1 MPNRL
6 FFDRQ
11 DYQLLHMINETIEH
25 GTSADMEH
33 QVFDANLH
41 PHGILELT
49 TTHEFRIAHAVV
61 NLLGNLRTGK
71 VEDRLVALRT
81 LRDEVLHSART
92 SFRYNTGRVL
102 IQIMKEIVRARGDEH
117 AQLKL
122 VRDFR
127 SAASGNPRL
136 VRFFLRRHHLLEMPE
151 EWNQLTMDHHI
162 HDANTKGRKNPT
174 HLMMDA
180 WVKGIR
186 YLTVVYYNYVEPA
199 AARELLEAASIMGL
213 SVRIGLEFRAPFR
226 GRFIS
231 FVWAPRGFSDYQTF
245 LAFLDEQPMQELMYE
260 GQKVSAWIRRH
271 VFATLNA
278 WNVRHRPALAAEL
291 GLELPELEEDAFMG
305 FVSTGRPSFVHLA
318 EFIHASLLPLLR
330 DKVRELQAEAAGIGS
345 SSQRDQASRGEQGNP
360 EGEAGAN
367 GADRVAHINEL
378 VRRMDSLTPEVIMDT
393 WLKPARNPDLPSP
406 NVPDSSPEAPKL
418 LRLPPQV
425 LMDWLANVRSGYRIT
440 LQLADLT
447 PEDVME
453 LLWDCEGRIT
463 HLEMFNLKEWQ
474 DNRLCNLEA
483 INALQIAL
491 NEGSALHL
499 KHMLRTMTRSLGE
512 GEEGAGESRQEKFR
526 IILHNIAKLQA
537 PYKINPLGSR
547 IGTDST
553 SHSSM
558 RYGMGLAIP
567 ESLPPRARHMACRR
581 KGFHPLFLPVE
592 LKVALRETF
601 TLPARPTSLVK
612 RIGPAVRKLWGFRTF
627 GLKRVREWLVD
638 SSAIRTGEE
647 SNVITMGGPSGAQS
661 NGLLAESAG
670 RFGRGRGLG
679 VRYLNTRLSNVL
691 KVLIGFIPAMLVFA
705 CTQDWWV
712 LAWLGAPIWFAITG
726 MRNVAQAVL
735 GGGGVRR
742 SSLLHWRNFIDWTRI
757 SDSLMYTGLSVVLL
771 EWIIRDL
778 LLARGMGL
786 TTNNSPL
793 LVFSIIAF
801 ANSLYIAGHNIFRGF
816 PKEAIVGNIFRSVLA
831 IPTSLVYNEILLGFF
846 LFLDLPSPM
855 LLLDQSAAI
864 TSKGASDTVA
874 GLIEGFADAR
884 NNRRLRYWDYK
895 TKLARFF
902 DNYAKL
908 ELRFSDVDIL
918 ALLSRPRDFARLTAR
933 EAHPLYISN
942 IINLLDLMY
951 FWMYQPYARQ
961 TFLSL
966 LRTMTR
972 EERIILARS
981 QLMLGRVREVSQ
993 LFVDGLIGP
1002 SFARALAFYLDN
1014 HEEYIGT
1021 MTRVCAAA
1029 GRKRRRGKERQGVLP
1044 ERGEDDCP
1052 VHGGKTGAE
1061 AAVLH
1066 SLQTRLKT
1074 STRAQ
1079 MDAMAH
1085 NLPFA
1090 FPRAPERDSE
1100 QK

>member
-25 GTSADMEH
+25 GASADMEH

-117 AQLKL
+117 AQLRL

-127 SAASGNPRL
+127 RAASGNPRL
-136 VRFFLRRHHLLEMPE
+136 VRLFLRRHHLLEMPE

-245 LAFLDEQPMQELMYE
+245 LAFLDEQPMQELMQE
-260 GQKVSAWIRRH
+260 GRKVSAWIRRH

-278 WNVRHRPALAAEL
+278 WNVRHRPALAEEL

-305 FVSTGRPSFVHLA
+305 FVNTGRPSFVHLA

-330 DKVRELQAEAAGIGS
+330 ARVHELRAEAAAI
-345 SSQRDQASRGEQGNP
+345 ASGDHAGRASHANPANRADGGEQGE
-360 EGEAGAN
+360 EGSPNGADGAV
-367 GADRVAHINEL
+367 GADRVARINEL
-378 VRRMDSLTPEVIMDT
+378 IRRMDALTPEVIMDT

-406 NVPDSSPEAPKL
+406 NVPDPSPETPKL

-425 LMDWLANVRSGYRIT
+425 LMEWLANVRSGYRIT

-474 DNRLCNLEA
+474 DNRLRNLEA

-491 NEGSALHL
+491 NEGSSLHL

-512 GEEGAGESRQEKFR
+512 GEEGAGDSRQEKFR
-526 IILHNIAKLQA
+526 IILHNIARLQA

-567 ESLPPRARHMACRR
+567 ESLPSRARHLAYRK

-601 TLPARPTSLVK
+601 TLPSRPSSLVK
-612 RIGPAVRKLWGFRTF
+612 KIGPTVRKLWGFRTF

-638 SSAIRTGEE
+638 SSAIQTGGE
-647 SNVITMGGPSGAQS
+647 SNVITMGGLSGAQS
-661 NGLLAESAG
+661 NGFLADSAA
-670 RFGRGRGLG
+670 RFGRGRDLGL
-679 VRYLNTRLSNVL
+679 RYLNTRLSNVL

-726 MRNVAQAVL
+726 MRNIAQAVL

-742 SSLLHWRNFIDWTRI
+742 SSLLQWRDFIDWARI

-902 DNYAKL
+902 DTYAKL

-918 ALLSRPRDFARLTAR
+918 ALLSRPKDFARLTAR

-972 EERIILARS
+972 EERIILARG
-981 QLMLGRVREVSQ
+981 QLMLVRVREVSQ

-1002 SFARALAFYLDN
+1002 AFARALAFYLDS
-1014 HEEYIGT
+1014 HEEYIAT

-1029 GRKRRRGKERQGVLP
+1029 GRKRRGRKERPSPL
-1044 ERGEDDCP
+1044 
-1052 VHGGKTGAE
+1052 
-1061 AAVLH
+1061 
-1066 SLQTRLKT
+1066 
-1074 STRAQ
+1074 
-1079 MDAMAH
+1079 
-1085 NLPFA
+1085 A
-1090 FPRAPERDSE
+1090 FSHAPEEGSE
-1100 QK
+1100 QR